1 MKGDSHMYI
10 NNLGIGRTTSI
21 NSVGRTAPV
30 NLISRISAVNNRNNL
45 SRITNT
51 ASGKTANSYATV
63 MQKAVDSQKSAATP
77 PFATAGDII
86 IQEAFKK
93 METDPEW
100 EESVLGKVKDYYK
113 GDYTVDK
120 TQRSY
125 LNLAGQSS
133 LQNYLIQSL
142 IGGQGSLGL
151 GMSGYGYSPYGIS
164 GLAASAYGNVMNN
177 TLNSSLLGDWQL

>member
-1 MKGDSHMYI
+1 MYI
-10 NNLGIGRTTSI
+10 NSLGIGRTTSV
-21 NSVGRTAPV
+21 NGVGRTTPV
-30 NLISRISAVNNRNNL
+30 NHISRITSVNNRNNL

-51 ASGKTANSYATV
+51 VSGKTADSYATV

-77 PFATAGDII
+77 SFSTAGDII

-93 METDPEW
+93 MEADPEW
-100 EESVLGKVKDYYK
+100 EESVMSKVKDYYT

-133 LQNYLIQSL
+133 LQNYLIQNL

-164 GLAASAYGNVMNN
+164 SLAASAYGNVMNN
-177 TLNSSLLGDWQL
+177 TLNSSLFGNWQL

>member
-1 MKGDSHMYI
+1 MYI
-10 NNLGIGRTTSI
+10 NSLGIGRTTSI
-21 NSVGRTAPV
+21 NGVSRTTPV
-30 NLISRISAVNNRNNL
+30 NYISRISSVNNRNNL

-51 ASGKTANSYATV
+51 TSGKTADSYATV
-63 MQKAVDSQKSAATP
+63 MQKAVDSQKSAEAP
-77 PFATAGDII
+77 SFATAGDII

-93 METDPEW
+93 MEADPEW
-100 EESVLGKVKDYYK
+100 EESVMSKVKDYYT

-142 IGGQGSLGL
+142 IGGQGSLGM

-164 GLAASAYGNVMNN
+164 SLAASAYGNVMNN
-177 TLNSSLLGDWQL
+177 TLNSSLFGNWQL